1 MAEVT
6 FPIRFPQLKAVEVVV
21 IRLDDGTHVARTRE
35 ELEREKP
42 TPKEGTR

>member
-6 FPIRFPQLKAVEVVV
+6 FPVRFPQLKAVEVVV
-21 IRLDDGTHVARTRE
+21 IKLPDGTHVARTRE
-35 ELEREKP
+35 ELERANK